1 MLNLLEW
8 ALKNV
13 GLYDIR
19 AKDGK
24 DLIVTL
30 NQFAETSAVFDRD
43 IKSQLEVLE
52 NRDDEKERR
61 RLMFIFFF
69 FS

>member
-1 MLNLLEW
+1 MQCKLSMNH
-8 ALKNV
+8 K
-13 GLYDIR
+13 LYS
-19 AKDGK
+19 
-24 DLIVTL
+24 LV
-30 NQFAETSAVFDRD
+30 ETSAVFDRD

-69 FS
+69 SCLNGESIKSQFSL